1 MLHNDDRCTCVEKKD
16 DLAEMVFFHHSH
28 TYIHKAIICL
38 SLSLSTSPSLPL
50 SASPKYMISQWERGS
65 EERFRFLRQQ
75 QLVHLFTP
83 NFHANEAVSLREL
96 V

>member
-16 DLAEMVFFHHSH
+16 DLAEMFFFSPQP
-28 TYIHKAIICL
+28 HKAIICL

-50 SASPKYMISQWERGS
+50 SASPKYMISQWETGS

-83 NFHANEAVSLREL
+83 NLHANEAVSLREL